1 MAETFNNAELSP
13 ITTTEAV
20 IYTAPNNASS
30 DRAVVLSLLIT
41 NTDGT
46 NTEAI
51 TAKIYDTSGT
61 EKAVI
66 ASTID
71 IAGDSRLELAGSSKI
86 VLKAN
91 ESIKLTGADATGYS
105 DGFISV
111 IELT

>member
-13 ITTTEAV
+13 ITTTETV
-20 IYTAPNNASS
+20 IYTAPNNAST
-30 DRAVVLSLLIT
+30 DRTIVLSLLIT
-41 NTDGT
+41 NTDAT
-46 NTEAI
+46 NTETI

-71 IAGDSRLELAGSSKI
+71 VASDSRLELAGSSKI

-91 ESIKLTGADATGYS
+91 ESIKLTGINATGYS

-111 IELT
+111 LELT